1 MAARDDISNAAN
13 AVAGIACTPKYRQ
26 TTETGHAFVQ
36 LSHVEYPNRFG
47 GIVHW
52 RVYVMLPADRNEA
65 EQFIEDKA
73 LALYNALW
81 TDSRA
86 MVVTA
91 VRAQD
96 TVFEAGGPALPTLV
110 IEGTRE
116 QE

>member
-1 MAARDDISNAAN
+1 VAARDDISNAAST
-13 AVAGIACTPKYRQ
+13 VAGIACSPKYRQ

-36 LSHVEYPNRFG
+36 LDHIEYPNRFG
-47 GIVHW
+47 GIVFW

-65 EQFIEDKA
+65 EQFTEDKA
-73 LALYNALW
+73 LPLYNAL
-81 TDSRA
+81 RPQ

-91 VRAQD
+91 IRAQD
-96 TVFEAGGPALPTLV
+96 TQFDLGGPALPTLV

>member
-1 MAARDDISNAAN
+1 MGARDDLSNAAN
-13 AVAGIACTPKYRQ
+13 SVPGVACTPKYRQ

-36 LSHVEYPNRFG
+36 LDHVEYPNRFG

-65 EQFIEDKA
+65 EQYVEDKA
-73 LALYNALW
+73 LALYNAL
-81 TDSRA
+81 RPY
-86 MVVTA
+86 MVVTS
-91 VRAQD
+91 VRPQD